1 MSAIQVISIPLRS
14 KEKSVKYSFRP
25 HYLWVFAVASSLL
38 IPRIVFA
45 DDTTATLPDAD
56 NSGLTILN
64 NATNVTHWGL
74 GVGVG
79 LKASPYVGYGVKVSP
94 FPLIYFDNKYVHV
107 LGTGLDVKIGKWYG
121 VSVALNL
128 QYGLGAGY
136 KASDA
141 PILNGMESRNGAFWV
156 GPSLKW
162 ETPYGNMSGNF
173 TVSGSK
179 GQKAEIG
186 FGKKIDFGRFSV
198 EPHIGAQYFSA
209 KYVDYYYGVRP
220 EEALSNRPA
229 YTGTATYNESI
240 GAKFGYRLTQ
250 NQALSVDLGVEHLGS
265 GITDSPLIGKR
276 FVPQARLG
284 YLYQFK

>member
-1 MSAIQVISIPLRS
+1 MRYV
-14 KEKSVKYSFRP
+14 FRP
-25 HYLWVFAVASSLL
+25 NYLLVVAVASSLL

-45 DDTTATLPDAD
+45 GDTSSTLPEAD
-56 NSGLTILN
+56 DSGLTVLN

-79 LKASPYVGYGVKVSP
+79 LKASPYAGYGVKVSP

-107 LGTGLDVKIGKWYG
+107 LGTALDLKIGKWDG

-162 ETPYGNMSGNF
+162 ETFYGTLSGNF
-173 TVSGSK
+173 AVSGSK

-209 KYVDYYYGVRP
+209 QYVDYYYGVRP
-220 EEALSNRPA
+220 EEALSDRPA
-229 YTGTATYNESI
+229 YTGTATINESI

-250 NQALSVDLGVEHLGS
+250 NQALIVDLGVSHLGN
-265 GITDSPLIGKR
+265 GITNSPLIGKT
-276 FVPQARLG
+276 FVPEARLG